1 MNPCDDSRWVGLAKN
16 GNALVSNKL
25 NNFHFPPQCQRS
37 SVNNNNNVYMFIS
50 CKNYYMEIALN
61 VKKL

>member
-25 NNFHFPPQCQRS
+25 NNLA
-37 SVNNNNNVYMFIS
+37 I
-50 CKNYYMEIALN
+50 K
-61 VKKL
+61 